1 MFRRKQAADI
11 EGEICPYCEFVN
23 AVGSATCTQCY
34 YELNKAPRDQGE
46 SVSTEVSNSI
56 FDELMSDE
64 DDSWEEVDALD
75 VVLTLDQ
82 APVDVEQYNATD
94 FQSEEPEKVGFVESS
109 SPELHNT
116 VAHEPEDVTADDVGE
131 AIQGV
136 EKIEF
141 TKEDPFAQ
149 IPEPVHQ
156 GKGAVFS
163 PSTPSAMDE
172 DLKGHIGGSEL
183 PSLPPDDLYENKIN
197 LNAVKAPP
205 PTPAVV
211 LPSIPDI
218 PKAAV
223 IPNSE
228 PVVVPQ
234 SEEVSAP
241 EIEPVV
247 EETVPAPISPADA
260 PQDETETESE
270 PKSEPEVTE
279 AAIPPMV
286 QRIWPWPSGEPWDA
300 RQVHREVV
308 TALEQTKSGQ
318 IEAAKITI
326 DTLGPHLTD
335 ENIDLIYHIGMV
347 LKQIDRV
354 EDAKSMLERAK
365 ILMPDNQH
373 VSSAVA
379 YLGV

>member
-1 MFRRKQAADI
+1 
-11 EGEICPYCEFVN
+11 
-23 AVGSATCTQCY
+23 
-34 YELNKAPRDQGE
+34 
-46 SVSTEVSNSI
+46 
-56 FDELMSDE
+56 
-64 DDSWEEVDALD
+64 
-75 VVLTLDQ
+75 
-82 APVDVEQYNATD
+82 
-94 FQSEEPEKVGFVESS
+94 
-109 SPELHNT
+109 
-116 VAHEPEDVTADDVGE
+116 
-131 AIQGV
+131 
-136 EKIEF
+136 
-141 TKEDPFAQ
+141 
-149 IPEPVHQ
+149 
-156 GKGAVFS
+156 
-163 PSTPSAMDE
+163 MDE

-218 PKAAV
+218 PKTAA
-223 IPNSE
+223 IPNPE
-228 PVVVPQ
+228 PVVASQ
-234 SEEVSAP
+234 SEEVAAP

-247 EETVPAPISPADA
+247 EETVPTPVAPVENT
-260 PQDETETESE
+260 QDEPETEAE
-270 PKSEPEVTE
+270 PEPEPEVTE
-279 AAIPPMV
+279 AAFPPIV

-318 IEAAKITI
+318 IDAAKTTI
-326 DTLGPHLTD
+326 DALGPHLTD

-365 ILMPDNQH
+365 IMMPDNQH

>member
-1 MFRRKQAADI
+1 MFRRKEAVDI
-11 EGEICPYCEFVN
+11 EGEVCPYCEFVN
-23 AVGSATCTQCY
+23 VVGSATCAQCY
-34 YELNKAPRDQGE
+34 YELNKAPRDQGDP
-46 SVSTEVSNSI
+46 VSNEVSNSI

-75 VVLTLDQ
+75 VVLTMDQ
-82 APVDVEQYNATD
+82 APVDVDQYSVTD
-94 FQSEEPEKVGFVESS
+94 FESEEPEKVGYVESS

-116 VAHEPEDVTADDVGE
+116 VAHEPLDVTADDMGE

-141 TKEDPFAQ
+141 AKEDPFAQ

-156 GKGAVFS
+156 GRGAVFS
-163 PSTPSAMDE
+163 PSTPSAMDD

-183 PSLPPDDLYENKIN
+183 PSLPSDDLYENKIN

-218 PKAAV
+218 PKTAV
-223 IPNSE
+223 IQSAQPVVTPQAEAVASPEIQPAVEE
-228 PVVVPQ
+228 PVTNTPVPT
-234 SEEVSAP
+234 EP
-241 EIEPVV
+241 TPDIEP
-247 EETVPAPISPADA
+247 EPETV
-260 PQDETETESE
+260 T
-270 PKSEPEVTE
+270 EPEVAE
-279 AAIPPMV
+279 VVFPPIE
-286 QRIWPWPSGEPWDA
+286 QRIWPWPSGEAWDA

-318 IEAAKITI
+318 IDAAKATI

-365 ILMPDNQH
+365 IMMPDNQH